1 MQSMPLRPTLRPGA
15 QWRAI
20 PWLAAI
26 CLLAVPWVAMRY
38 TDEVRWTAS
47 DFVVGGALLFGLAA
61 LVDQALWRPASL
73 AWRAGAL
80 LAVVT
85 GFGLAW
91 GTLAAGLIGDEGHP
105 ANLGVAGV
113 LAIAAFGTAFA
124 RLEAR
129 GMARAL
135 TATALAQV
143 LVAGLALALG
153 DANGAGVSLLFAGA
167 WAVSALLFRRAA
179 VVAAA
184 KAH

>member
-1 MQSMPLRPTLRPGA
+1 MRTSPAPPARRPGSS
-15 QWRAI
+15 WRVI
-20 PWLAAI
+20 PWIGAA
-26 CLLAVPWVAMRY
+26 LMLVGPWVAMRY
-38 TDEVRWTAS
+38 TDEVQWTAS
-47 DFVVGGALLFGLAA
+47 DFIIGGALLFGLAA

-85 GFGLAW
+85 GCGLAW

-153 DANGAGVSLLFAGA
+153 DSSGAGVSLLFAGA
-167 WAVSALLFRRAA
+167 WAVSAMLFRRAA